1 MTDDWPDSKEFW
13 HNKCVMVTGGNGF
26 LGKYIV
32 RNPSTALRS
41 ANAARRKSP
50 R

>member
-1 MTDDWPDSKEFW
+1 MTDFW
-13 HNKCVMVTGGNGF
+13 HNKRVIVTGGNGF
-26 LGKYIV
+26 LGTYVV

-41 ANAARRKSP
+41 ASAARRKSP